1 VKHLTIG
8 ITVAKLV
15 PDTQDEAPQPTT
27 PSYKL
32 VGESKLPV
40 SKEYGP
46 LWKSRRDAAA
56 KKRSERKFDSA
67 WEESIRYY
75 NNDQTSNRYTGQTAD
90 SAVRGLSSKIVLEYA
105 EIENVIFANT
115 NSASAAIYAKNP
127 TIAVSTENPDLQKM
141 GMLSQE
147 LVNTLFAKLEAP
159 GVDLKPKAQ
168 RAAVTAF
175 LCNLAWLK
183 VGWVAKQD
191 STEQAMGDLTA
202 LADRLAKPDL
212 KQSEIEEIEGSLRAL
227 DDQFSMLSESGPFA
241 KFLPP
246 GAILRDP
253 QSIEENLSD
262 AYWAMEEEYL
272 PTSYIKA
279 KWTKKGED
287 GQDVSVYEP
296 THFLPAGSGAGDYK
310 AITDQINNFS
320 IFDSEKSYTDLGFES
335 QSAYNAAKIT
345 KVWWVWDKAT
355 RRVFLY
361 NDKSWTW
368 PIWVWDDPY
377 KLTTFY
383 PWVPMYYYLSPQGG
397 ESKGEVS
404 YYLDQQDSINL
415 CNSLLH
421 TVRVWVATKLG
432 YDPSAIDN
440 ATLNRYL
447 FSNKLEAIPLTVPD
461 GKKLED
467 VLPKGLTHPAA
478 SQLHLFDKAPIYASI
493 DKISVVN
500 EVLRGGQF
508 KTNTTNQA
516 IGYYQNV
523 TQSRYDAI
531 IDKVEDAIGRF
542 GYLLLQLCW
551 RFMEADQVAMLLGD
565 EDAAEWTNL
574 SDKQIRQMSIRV
586 EGGSTQ
592 KPTSSNKKQEALGLM
607 QILGQ
612 FASASPVAVVLAVK
626 AASRAFSDSID
637 IDDDEW
643 EQLVDSMMQ
652 KAMMAP
658 VSGPDG
664 SVPQAPGAA
673 PPTDGGDPG
682 AQPSPID
689 SLPPEAKQALMAM
702 IQQGVA
708 PPVALQKVLQALGQ
722 GNAPSTPTAQ

>member
-15 PDTQDEAPQPTT
+15 PDTQGETPQPVT
-27 PSYKL
+27 PSYKT

-46 LWKSRRDAAA
+46 LWKGRRDAAA

-67 WEESIRYY
+67 WEEAIRYY

-127 TIAVSTENPDLQKM
+127 TIAVSTENPDLAKM

-159 GVDLKPKAQ
+159 GIDLKPKAQ

-191 STEQAMGDLTA
+191 STEQAMSDLTA

-279 KWTKKGED
+279 KWSKKGD
-287 GQDVSVYEP
+287 DNQDVSVYEP
-296 THFLPAGSGAGDYK
+296 THFLPAGSGASDYK
-310 AITDQINNFS
+310 SVMDQVNTFS
-320 IFDSEKSYTDLGFES
+320 IFDSEKSYTDLGFDS
-335 QSAYNAAKIT
+335 QNAYNAAKIT

-361 NDKSWTW
+361 HDKSWTW

-377 KLTTFY
+377 KLTTFF

-397 ESKGEVS
+397 ESKGKS
-404 YYLDQQDSINL
+404 P
-415 CNSLLH
+415 
-421 TVRVWVATKLG
+421 T
-432 YDPSAIDN
+432 
-440 ATLNRYL
+440 TLTNR
-447 FSNKLEAIPLTVPD
+447 T
-461 GKKLED
+461 
-467 VLPKGLTHPAA
+467 A
-478 SQLHLFDKAPIYASI
+478 ST
-493 DKISVVN
+493 SV
-500 EVLRGGQF
+500 
-508 KTNTTNQA
+508 T
-516 IGYYQNV
+516 
-523 TQSRYDAI
+523 
-531 IDKVEDAIGRF
+531 
-542 GYLLLQLCW
+542 
-551 RFMEADQVAMLLGD
+551 
-565 EDAAEWTNL
+565 L
-574 SDKQIRQMSIRV
+574 SF
-586 EGGSTQ
+586 
-592 KPTSSNKKQEALGLM
+592 
-607 QILGQ
+607 IL
-612 FASASPVAVVLAVK
+612 
-626 AASRAFSDSID
+626 
-637 IDDDEW
+637 
-643 EQLVDSMMQ
+643 
-652 KAMMAP
+652 
-658 VSGPDG
+658 
-664 SVPQAPGAA
+664 
-673 PPTDGGDPG
+673 
-682 AQPSPID
+682 
-689 SLPPEAKQALMAM
+689 
-702 IQQGVA
+702 
-708 PPVALQKVLQALGQ
+708 
-722 GNAPSTPTAQ
+722 